1 VVGISSFPRD
11 IEDRLSAAEQAMRE
25 RELTSRRCQDLLART
40 KELNDELARLQATY
54 SAEQK
59 DVQQLESV
67 SLTRVLASLA
77 GSRDERLARERAEAD
92 AASYRVAEAQ
102 ARIDA
107 VRREH
112 QAAQGRLD
120 ELASAPDAYAAVLD
134 EKERF
139 LTTSGD
145 PRGGSLLQ
153 LAAERG
159 RLTADLKE
167 TGEALNAAAA
177 ALHALSQV
185 QDRLGSASSWST
197 YDTWFGGGMIASSI
211 KHDRMDE
218 AAQAAAAADQRLA
231 VLRTE
236 LADVGDP
243 GLTAPQLAVSGGT
256 RFADVWFDNF
266 FTDIA
271 VADRIR
277 QADRQVAESVQLV
290 ERLQARLTSRA
301 AETKAKL
308 RAIETDRES
317 LLTSS

>member
-1 VVGISSFPRD
+1 
-11 IEDRLSAAEQAMRE
+11 MRE
-25 RELTSRRCQDLLART
+25 RELTSQRCQDLLARAD
-40 KELNDELARLQATY
+40 ELNNELARLQAMY
-54 SAEQK
+54 SAEQE
-59 DVQQLESV
+59 DVDRLENV

-92 AASYRVAEAQ
+92 AARYRVAQAQ
-102 ARIDA
+102 ARIGE

-112 QAAQGRLD
+112 QAALARLD

-134 EKERF
+134 EKERY

-145 PRGGSLLQ
+145 SRGGSLLQ

-167 TGEALNAAAA
+167 TGEAILAAGA
-177 ALHALSQV
+177 ALDALSQV

-211 KHDRMDE
+211 KHDRMDD

-266 FTDIA
+266 FTDLA
-271 VADRIR
+271 VSDRIR
-277 QADRQVAESVQLV
+277 QAQRQVVEAVQAV
-290 ERLQARLTSRA
+290 DRLQAGLTSRA
-301 AETKAKL
+301 ANTNARL
-308 RAIETDRES
+308 SAIEIERQR
-317 LLTSS
+317 LLAAA